1 MIKELCNGSSAN
13 AWQET
18 INAPLIS
25 LFNIDP
31 SNLKAITNTV
41 YLQQLKYATLLNKN
55 KRLKKRKQA
64 VKACF
69 LLTYFN
75 FYDPLNNHT
84 QNVHT
89 QMALQFVLAVFV

>member
-1 MIKELCNGSSAN
+1 MIGKSTSFRIARMSTTEFARMPLAPPCLAAKAILDMIKELCNGSSAN

-41 YLQQLKYATLLNKN
+41 YLQQLKYATLPNKN
-55 KRLKKRKQA
+55 KR
-64 VKACF
+64 F
-69 LLTYFN
+69 T
-75 FYDPLNNHT
+75 
-84 QNVHT
+84 
-89 QMALQFVLAVFV
+89 